1 MEIILLKYQKGL
13 GEKDDI
19 VSVKPG
25 YARNFLIPQ
34 GIAILA
40 TATNKKIIAE
50 NLRQAAHRK
59 EHIINEAKSI
69 AEALEKIELKIETL
83 AGPDGRLFGSV
94 TPLMVIKKLE
104 EAGHTVERQR
114 VAFEAPIKE
123 VGTHG
128 VIIDLHK
135 EVKAKLNIEV
145 IAADRG

>member
-1 MEIILLKYQKGL
+1 MEIILLKYHKGL

-25 YARNFLIPQ
+25 FARNYLIPQ

-59 EHIINEAKSI
+59 EHIINEAKAI

-94 TPLMVIKKLE
+94 TPLMVINKLE
-104 EAGHTVERQR
+104 EAGHQVERQR
-114 VAFEAPIKE
+114 VGFEGPIKE
-123 VGTHG
+123 VGTHA

-135 EVKAKLNIEV
+135 EVKAKLSVEV

>member
-25 YARNFLIPQ
+25 YARNYLIPQ

-40 TATNKKIIAE
+40 TATSRKIIEE

-59 EHIINEAKSI
+59 EHIINEARQI
-69 AEALEKIELKIETL
+69 AKGLEALELKIETL

-94 TPLMVIKKLE
+94 TPLMVANKLE
-104 EAGHTVERQR
+104 EVGFDIERQR
-114 VAFEAPIKE
+114 VAFDGAIKE
-123 VGTHG
+123 VGTH
-128 VIIDLHK
+128 VVVIDLHK
-135 EVKAKLNIEV
+135 EVKAKVNVEV
-145 IAADRG
+145 IAAARG

>member
-1 MEIILLKYQKGL
+1 MDIILLKYQKGL

-34 GIAILA
+34 GIAVMATKTNRKILE
-40 TATNKKIIAE
+40 E

-59 EHIINEAKSI
+59 EHIKNEALAK
-69 AEALEKIELKIETL
+69 AESLASAALTIETL

-94 TPLMVIKKLE
+94 TPLMVVSKLE
-104 EAGHTVERQR
+104 EAGHDIDRQR
-114 VAFEAPIKE
+114 VSFSAPIKE
-123 VGTHG
+123 LGTYT

-135 EVKAKLNIEV
+135 EVKAEV
-145 IAADRG
+145 PVNVVAVEG

>member
-34 GIAILA
+34 EIAILA
-40 TATNKKIIAE
+40 TATSKKIIAE

-59 EHIINEAKSI
+59 EHIINEARSI

-104 EAGHTVERQR
+104 EAGHQVERQR
-114 VAFEAPIKE
+114 VTFEAPIKE

-135 EVKAKLNIEV
+135 EVKAKLSIEV